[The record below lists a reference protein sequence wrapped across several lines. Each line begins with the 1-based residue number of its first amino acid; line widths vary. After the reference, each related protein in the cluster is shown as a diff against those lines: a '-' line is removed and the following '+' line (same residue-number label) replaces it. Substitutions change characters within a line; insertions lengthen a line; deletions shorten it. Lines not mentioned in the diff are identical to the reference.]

1 MEWREESGVSR
12 EWYMGPHPIWG
23 HINQEDLLG
32 KWLFFSG
39 IDFHQLQAET
49 EILYAYSKA
58 QLRADTN
65 GKQWIRIEGCKW
77 LTQ

>member
-12 EWYMGPHPIWG
+12 EWYMGPHPYLRAHKPG
-23 HINQEDLLG
+23 RPVREVT
-32 KWLFFSG
+32 FFSG

-65 GKQWIRIEGCKW
+65 GKQWIRIERCKW